1 MRICEDDMST
11 FQVYILAA
19 DCAFYEGPCES
30 LIVPTLDGQYGIL
43 PNHSNM
49 ISAIVPGTLTYKL
62 PGQPPAEAAV
72 SAGLV
77 KTEKDEVLVLVDS
90 AERPEDIDENRARRA
105 ADEAKEEL
113 LQKKSI
119 QEYRSAQANL
129 ARAISRLRV
138 KNHYNSGGEKY

>member
-1 MRICEDDMST
+1 MGT
-11 FQVYILAA
+11 FQVFILAA

-30 LIVPTLDGQYGIL
+30 LVVPTLQGQYGIL

-49 ISAIVPGTLTYKL
+49 ISAVIPGTLTYKL
-62 PGQPPAEAAV
+62 PGSPEKQAAV

-77 KTEKDEVLVLVDS
+77 KVENDEVLVLVDS
-90 AERPEDIDENRARRA
+90 AERPEDIDENRAKRA
-105 ADEAKEEL
+105 ADEAKEAI

-138 KNHYNSGGEKY
+138 KSNSQSK